1 MLGRLLFLAEA
12 ASEAISEVVSGAESD
27 VVSDAVSDVVNSA
40 PSLGDAV
47 EEIVEHP
54 EETLSVL
61 GTFFKHMGDSIM
73 AMLPKLVFAIV
84 IFIIGVIISK
94 LVLFA
99 LTKLLGKTRLDLTIT
114 KFTTHIAKI
123 ALYTLLVTII
133 MSMLGIPSTSIIT
146 VIGTAGVAIGLALQS
161 SLSNVAGGF
170 LIMISR
176 PFKIG
181 DYIITNGVEGTVSH
195 ISILYTR
202 LESFTNQAIF
212 IPNGM
217 AVNATIINNNGNE
230 NRRLEMEFS
239 ISYDD
244 DFEKAK
250 GVIKHVLNKHPRIL
264 HEIPLLVVMKE
275 HGSSAIVILVRA
287 WCKAVEYLDLYYDIN
302 EKVREAFIKN
312 DIQIPY
318 NQLDVHLKNDE

>member
-1 MLGRLLFLAEA
+1 MIFGKLILFAAEA
-12 ASEAISEVVSGAESD
+12 VSGADSD
-27 VVSDAVSDVVNSA
+27 VISEAVSEAVSDV
-40 PSLGDAV
+40 PTLGDAV

-61 GTFFKHMGDSIM
+61 GSFFKNMGDSIVS
-73 AMLPKLVFAIV
+73 MLPKVIFAIV
-84 IFIIGVIISK
+84 VLIIGIIVSK
-94 LVLFA
+94 LVLFT
-99 LTKLLGKTRLDLTIT
+99 LTKLLGKTKLDLTIT
-114 KFTTHIAKI
+114 KFTSQIAKI
-123 ALYTLLVTII
+123 VLYTLLVTII

-176 PFKIG
+176 PFRIG

-202 LESFTNQAIF
+202 LESLTNQAIF

-217 AVNATIINNNGNE
+217 AVNATIVNNTGNE
-230 NRRLEMEFS
+230 NRRLEMVFS

-244 DFEKAK
+244 DFDKARD
-250 GVIKHVLNKHPRIL
+250 VIKHVLKKHPRIL
-264 HEIPLLVVMKE
+264 HEIPLYIVMKE
-275 HGSSAIVILVRA
+275 HGSSAIEILVRA
-287 WCKAVEYLDLYYDIN
+287 WCKAVEYLDTYYDIT
-302 EKVREAFIKN
+302 EKVREAFIENNIHIPYEQIDVHMKN
-312 DIQIPY
+312 D
-318 NQLDVHLKNDE
+318 

>member
-1 MLGRLLFLAEA
+1 MILGNLFQFAAE
-12 ASEAISEVVSGAESD
+12 ASEAISDAVSNAESD
-27 VVSDAVSDVVNSA
+27 IISST
-40 PSLGDAV
+40 PTLGDAV

-61 GTFFKHMGDSIM
+61 GTFFKNMGNSILDV
-73 AMLPKLVFAIV
+73 LPRVIFAIA
-84 IFIIGVIISK
+84 IFIIGIIISK

-99 LTKLLGKTRLDLTIT
+99 LTKLLGKTKLDLTIT
-114 KFTTHIAKI
+114 KFTSQIAKI
-123 ALYTLLVTII
+123 VLYTLLVTII

-202 LESFTNQAIF
+202 LESLTNQAVF

-250 GVIKHVLNKHPRIL
+250 GVIKHVLKKHPKIL

-287 WCKAVEYLDLYYDIN
+287 WCKAVEYLDMYYDIT
-302 EKVREAFIKN
+302 EKVRAAFIEN
-312 DIQIPY
+312 GIQIPY
-318 NQLDVHLKNDE
+318 NQLDVHIKNDDQ

>member
-1 MLGRLLFLAEA
+1 MFVKLLLEAAEA
-12 ASEAISEVVSGAESD
+12 VSD
-27 VVSDAVSDVVNSA
+27 VVSDTESDVISDVVSDVMSEA

-61 GTFFKHMGDSIM
+61 GTFFKHMGDAIM
-73 AMLPKLVFAIV
+73 AMLPKVIFAIV
-84 IFIIGVIISK
+84 ILVIGIIISK
-94 LVLFA
+94 LVLFT
-99 LTKLLGKTRLDLTIT
+99 LTKLLGKTKLDLTIT
-114 KFTTHIAKI
+114 KFTSQVAKI
-123 ALYTLLVTII
+123 VLYTLLITII

-176 PFKIG
+176 PFRIG
-181 DYIITNGVEGTVSH
+181 DYIITNGVEGFVSH

-202 LESFTNQAIF
+202 LESLTNQAIF

-239 ISYDD
+239 ISYND

-250 GVIKHVLNKHPRIL
+250 GVIKHILNKHPKIL
-264 HEIPLLVVMKE
+264 HEIPLLIVMKE
-275 HGSSAIVILVRA
+275 HGASAIVILVRA
-287 WCKAVEYLDLYYDIN
+287 WCKAVEYLDVYYDLN
-302 EKVREAFIKN
+302 ERVRAAFIEN

-318 NQLDVHLKNDE
+318 NQLDVHLDTVDSGQ

>member
-1 MLGRLLFLAEA
+1 MIFGKLILWAAEA
-12 ASEAISEVVSGAESD
+12 SE
-27 VVSDAVSDVVNSA
+27 AVSDVVSEA
-40 PSLGDAV
+40 VSEVESSVPTLGDAV

-61 GTFFKHMGDSIM
+61 GAFFKNMGDSIM
-73 AMLPKLVFAIV
+73 AMLPKVIFAIL
-84 IFIIGVIISK
+84 IFIIGLIISK
-94 LVLFA
+94 LVLFT
-99 LTKLLGKTRLDLTIT
+99 LTKLLGKTKLDLTIT
-114 KFTTHIAKI
+114 KFTSQVAKI
-123 ALYTLLVTII
+123 VLYTLLVTII

-239 ISYDD
+239 ISYND

-250 GVIKHVLNKHPRIL
+250 DVIKHVLKKHPKIL
-264 HEIPLLVVMKE
+264 HEIPLLIVMKE

-287 WCKAVEYLDLYYDIN
+287 WCKAVDYLDNYYDIN
-302 EKVREAFIKN
+302 QKVREAFIAN

-318 NQLDVHLKNDE
+318 NQLDVHLHSEQ

>member
-1 MLGRLLFLAEA
+1 MLRRLMFLAEA
-12 ASEAISEVVSGAESD
+12 ASDAISDAVSGAESD
-27 VVSDAVSDVVNSA
+27 VISDVVSDA
-40 PSLGDAV
+40 PSLGEAV

-61 GTFFKHMGDSIM
+61 GTFFKHMGDAIM
-73 AMLPKLVFAIV
+73 AMLPKVIFAILILV
-84 IFIIGVIISK
+84 IGLIISK
-94 LVLFA
+94 LVLFT

-114 KFTTHIAKI
+114 KFTSQVAKI
-123 ALYTLLVTII
+123 VLYTLLITII

-250 GVIKHVLNKHPRIL
+250 GVIKHVLKHHPKIL

-275 HGSSAIVILVRA
+275 HGASAIVILVRA
-287 WCKAVEYLDLYYDIN
+287 WCKGVEYLDTYYDIN
-302 EKVREAFIKN
+302 EKVRAAFIEN
-312 DIQIPY
+312 GIQIPY
-318 NQLDVHLKNDE
+318 NQLDVHLKKDE

>member
-1 MLGRLLFLAEA
+1 MFGRLMFLAEA
-12 ASEAISEVVSGAESD
+12 ASEAISDVVSGAE
-27 VVSDAVSDVVNSA
+27 SDVVNSA

-73 AMLPKLVFAIV
+73 AMLPKVIFAIV

-114 KFTTHIAKI
+114 KFTSHVAKI
-123 ALYTLLVTII
+123 VLYTLLVTII

-250 GVIKHVLNKHPRIL
+250 GVIKHVLNKHPKIL
-264 HEIPLLVVMKE
+264 HEIPLLIVMKE

-287 WCKAVEYLDLYYDIN
+287 WCKAVEYLDTYYDIN
-302 EKVREAFIKN
+302 EKVREAFIEN

>member
-1 MLGRLLFLAEA
+1 MLRRLLLLAES
-12 ASEAISEVVSGAESD
+12 ASEAISDAVSGAESD
-27 VVSDAVSDVVNSA
+27 IVSDAISDV

-61 GTFFKHMGDSIM
+61 GTFFKHMGEAVM
-73 AMLPKLVFAIV
+73 AMLPKVIFAIV
-84 IFIIGVIISK
+84 ILVIGIIISK
-94 LVLFA
+94 LVLFT
-99 LTKLLGKTRLDLTIT
+99 LTKVLGKTRLDLTIT
-114 KFTTHIAKI
+114 KFTSQVVKI
-123 ALYTLLVTII
+123 VLYTLLVTII

-176 PFKIG
+176 PFRIG

-202 LESFTNQAIF
+202 LESLTHQAIF

-217 AVNATIINNNGNE
+217 AINATIINNNGNE
-230 NRRLEMEFS
+230 NRRLELVFS

-244 DFEKAK
+244 DYDKAK
-250 GVIKHVLNKHPRIL
+250 GVIKHVLNKHPKIL
-264 HEIPLLVVMKE
+264 HEIPLYIVMKE

-287 WCKAVEYLDLYYDIN
+287 WCKSVEYLDTYYDIT
-302 EKVREAFIKN
+302 EKVRAAFIEN
-312 DIQIPY
+312 GIQIPY
-318 NQLDVHLKNDE
+318 NQLDVHIKNDE

>member
-1 MLGRLLFLAEA
+1 MFGKLMFFAAA
-12 ASEAISEVVSGAESD
+12 ASEAVSEVVSGAESD
-27 VVSDAVSDVVNSA
+27 VVSDAVSSV

-61 GTFFKHMGDSIM
+61 GKFFEHMGDSIL
-73 AMLPKLVFAIV
+73 AMLPKVIFAIV
-84 IFIIGVIISK
+84 ILVVGIIISK
-94 LVLFA
+94 LVLFT

-114 KFTTHIAKI
+114 KFTSQVAKI
-123 ALYTLLVTII
+123 VLYTLLVTII

-146 VIGTAGVAIGLALQS
+146 IIGTAGVAIGLALQS

-250 GVIKHVLNKHPRIL
+250 SVIKHVLNKHHHIL
-264 HEIPLLVVMKE
+264 HEIPLLIVMKE
-275 HGSSAIVILVRA
+275 HGASAIVILVRA
-287 WCKAVEYLDLYYDIN
+287 WCKAVEYLDTYYDIN
-302 EKVREAFIKN
+302 EKVREAFIEN
-312 DIQIPY
+312 DIHIPY
-318 NQLDVHLKNDE
+318 NQLDVHLDTMDSGQ

>member
-1 MLGRLLFLAEA
+1 MFGKLIFLAES
-12 ASEAISEVVSGAESD
+12 ASEAVSD
-27 VVSDAVSDVVNSA
+27 VVSDVVESDV
-40 PSLGDAV
+40 PTLGDAV

-54 EETLSVL
+54 EETFSVL
-61 GTFFKHMGDSIM
+61 GKFFEHMGDAIV
-73 AMLPKLVFAIV
+73 AMLPKVIFAIV
-84 IFIIGVIISK
+84 IFVIGIIVSK
-94 LVLFA
+94 LVLF
-99 LTKLLGKTRLDLTIT
+99 TMSKVLGKTKLDLTIT
-114 KFTTHIAKI
+114 KFTAHVAKI
-123 ALYTLLVTII
+123 VLYTLLVTIVL
-133 MSMLGIPSTSIIT
+133 SMLGIPSTSLIT

-239 ISYDD
+239 ISYED

-250 GVIKHVLNKHPRIL
+250 NVIKHILKTHPRIL
-264 HEIPLLVVMKE
+264 HEIPLLIVMKE
-275 HGSSAIVILVRA
+275 HGASAIVILVRA
-287 WCKAVEYLDLYYDIN
+287 WCKAVDYLDIYYDIN
-302 EKVREAFIKN
+302 EKVREAFIEN
-312 DIQIPY
+312 DIHIPY
-318 NQLDVHLKNDE
+318 NQLDVHMKNDE

>member
-1 MLGRLLFLAEA
+1 MISGKLLLFAAE

-27 VVSDAVSDVVNSA
+27 TVSDAINSA

-54 EETLSVL
+54 EETFSVL
-61 GTFFKHMGDSIM
+61 GKFFDHMGDSIL
-73 AMLPKLVFAIV
+73 AVLPKIIFAIV
-84 IFIIGVIISK
+84 ILIIGIVISK

-99 LTKLLGKTRLDLTIT
+99 LTKVLGKTRLDLTIT
-114 KFTTHIAKI
+114 KFTAQVAKI
-123 ALYTLLVTII
+123 VLYTLLVTII

-202 LESFTNQAIF
+202 LESLTHQAIF

-217 AVNATIINNNGNE
+217 AINATIINNNGNE

-244 DFEKAK
+244 DFEKARS
-250 GVIKHVLNKHPRIL
+250 VIKHVLKKHPHIL
-264 HEIPLLVVMKE
+264 HEIPLYIVMKE
-275 HGSSAIVILVRA
+275 HGSSAIKILVRA
-287 WCKAVEYLDLYYDIN
+287 WCKSVEYLDTYYDIN
-302 EKVREAFIKN
+302 EKVHAAFVENGIH
-312 DIQIPY
+312 IPFD
-318 NQLDVHLKNDE
+318 QLDVHFDTVDSEK